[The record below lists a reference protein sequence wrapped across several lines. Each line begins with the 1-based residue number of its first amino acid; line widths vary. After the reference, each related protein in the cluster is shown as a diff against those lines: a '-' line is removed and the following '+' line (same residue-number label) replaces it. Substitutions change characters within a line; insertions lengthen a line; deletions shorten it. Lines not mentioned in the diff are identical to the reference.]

1 MQRHCENGMKV
12 AEFLS
17 NHPEVEKIS
26 EAEGKVIVHF
36 NSQLDASLLNRYLA
50 EKGIY
55 LNHLVFKK
63 MSLEEQFL
71 ELTKN

>member
-1 MQRHCENGMKV
+1 MK
-12 AEFLS
+12 AESNSNLIEKLK

-26 EAEGKVIVHF
+26 ETDGKVIVYF
-36 NSQLDASLLNRYLA
+36 KSQLDASLLNRYLV
-50 EKGIY
+50 ENGIY

>member
-1 MQRHCENGMKV
+1 MT
-12 AEFLS
+12 EFLKPYHLAFTQS
-17 NHPEVEKIS
+17 FSPIAYFKT
-26 EAEGKVIVHF
+26 
-36 NSQLDASLLNRYLA
+36 QLDASLLNRYLI
-50 EKGIY
+50 ENGIY